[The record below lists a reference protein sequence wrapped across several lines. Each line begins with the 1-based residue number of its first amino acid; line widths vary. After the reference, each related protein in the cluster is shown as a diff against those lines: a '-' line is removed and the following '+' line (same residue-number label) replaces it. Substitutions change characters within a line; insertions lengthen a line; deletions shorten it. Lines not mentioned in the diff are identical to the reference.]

1 MLEMPGF
8 VFVLRTSQ
16 ESRREKAVN
25 FLLRWA
31 VTAAA
36 VWVADSFIDGLSLGG
51 WVSTLVVALLLGLL
65 NAFVRPV
72 VVLFT
77 LPVTVLTLGLFLLV
91 VNAGLLAA
99 SVAIADQL
107 EGVDA
112 HLDGFWAAV
121 GAALIVSVVSWALTA
136 FAHAQ

>member
-1 MLEMPGF
+1 MRTMPGF
-8 VFVLRTSQ
+8 VFVLRTSE
-16 ESRREKAVN
+16 ESRRERAVN

-36 VWVADSFIDGLSLGG
+36 VWVADSFIGGLSLGG
-51 WVSTLVVALLLGLL
+51 WASTLVVALVLGLL

-72 VVLFT
+72 IVLFT

-99 SVAIADQL
+99 AVVIADQL

-112 HLDGFWAAV
+112 RLDGFWAAV
-121 GAALIVSVVSWALTA
+121 GAALIVSLVSWVLTA
-136 FAHAQ
+136 FVKSQ